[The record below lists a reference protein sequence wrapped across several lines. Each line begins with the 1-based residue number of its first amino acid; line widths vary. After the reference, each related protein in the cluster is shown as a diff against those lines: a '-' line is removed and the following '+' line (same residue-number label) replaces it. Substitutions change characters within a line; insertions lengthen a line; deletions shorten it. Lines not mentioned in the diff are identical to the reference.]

1 MAIVVKITAFL
12 IGAPCIV
19 YPWFLSVGYLAE
31 LYGNIVGF
39 IGGFFLAPITIVVV
53 PILMGM
59 EYGAWFPLIM
69 LWVGGFV
76 AAQLNEIGN
85 YLDNIKRKEI
95 NMKQK
100 LNEGTIIGIGG
111 LVWLIL
117 KIVNDLN
124 DYDTIMLEWN
134 DYLFIFM
141 FLFAFYYGLFI
152 KKNPEKEVVQSS
164 TDEEE

>member
-1 MAIVVKITAFL
+1 MAIFVKKTAFL

-39 IGGFFLAPITIVVV
+39 IGGFVLALITIVVV

-141 FLFAFYYGLFI
+141 FLFAFYYYEIYLLQF
-152 KKNPEKEVVQSS
+152 S
-164 TDEEE
+164 

>member
-1 MAIVVKITAFL
+1 LFIEQIIKRKGYIILAIVVKITAFL

-85 YLDNIKRKEI
+85 YLDN
-95 NMKQK
+95 N
-100 LNEGTIIGIGG
+100 
-111 LVWLIL
+111 
-117 KIVNDLN
+117 
-124 DYDTIMLEWN
+124 
-134 DYLFIFM
+134 
-141 FLFAFYYGLFI
+141 
-152 KKNPEKEVVQSS
+152 
-164 TDEEE
+164 

>member
-59 EYGAWFPLIM
+59 EYGSWFPLIM

-85 YLDNIKRKEI
+85 YLDN
-95 NMKQK
+95 N
-100 LNEGTIIGIGG
+100 
-111 LVWLIL
+111 
-117 KIVNDLN
+117 
-124 DYDTIMLEWN
+124 
-134 DYLFIFM
+134 
-141 FLFAFYYGLFI
+141 
-152 KKNPEKEVVQSS
+152 
-164 TDEEE
+164 

>member
-1 MAIVVKITAFL
+1 MEDMYAFHCRGYAYEVDYQNWIKEHHFIEPEDPEPNLYILFIEQIIKRKGYIILAIVVKITAFL

-85 YLDNIKRKEI
+85 YLDN
-95 NMKQK
+95 N
-100 LNEGTIIGIGG
+100 
-111 LVWLIL
+111 
-117 KIVNDLN
+117 
-124 DYDTIMLEWN
+124 
-134 DYLFIFM
+134 
-141 FLFAFYYGLFI
+141 
-152 KKNPEKEVVQSS
+152 
-164 TDEEE
+164 

>member
-1 MAIVVKITAFL
+1 MLFTARGYTYEVDYPNWIKEHHFIEPEDPDSNLYILFIEQIIKRKGYIILAIVVKITAFL

-85 YLDNIKRKEI
+85 YLDN
-95 NMKQK
+95 N
-100 LNEGTIIGIGG
+100 
-111 LVWLIL
+111 
-117 KIVNDLN
+117 
-124 DYDTIMLEWN
+124 
-134 DYLFIFM
+134 
-141 FLFAFYYGLFI
+141 
-152 KKNPEKEVVQSS
+152 
-164 TDEEE
+164 